1 LYIDGS
7 VLTYHFGIPRNPNDS
22 LYVVL
27 NVPSINPPSSRSIY
41 LLESQENQ
49 LPEEIRTAMAE
60 LSSEYLVN
68 STLDKLERKDY
79 EFELIIGNAS
89 FAYNASV
96 NEILNFALK
105 GTEIALELLKN
116 NRTKQE
122 TWGNDK
128 EIAFTLKR
136 LVNERSTTENE
147 RNWEFHFAS
156 NSMFLAKIVEMYL
169 RGILHGYFN
178 GESDWALGFLY
189 EIERSGNIDEAIK
202 RFLPIV
208 ELNRSF
214 FNQPF

>member
-1 LYIDGS
+1 
-7 VLTYHFGIPRNPNDS
+7 
-22 LYVVL
+22 
-27 NVPSINPPSSRSIY
+27 
-41 LLESQENQ
+41 
-49 LPEEIRTAMAE
+49 LPEEIRTAIAE
-60 LSSEYLVN
+60 LSSEFLVN

-89 FAYNASV
+89 SAYNASV

-105 GTEIALELLKN
+105 GTEIALELLNN

-136 LVNERSTTENE
+136 LVNERLTTENE
-147 RNWEFHFAS
+147 RNWGFHFAS
-156 NSMFLAKIVEMYL
+156 NSMFLAKIVEIYL

-189 EIERSGNIDEAIK
+189 EIERSGNTDEAIK
-202 RFLPIV
+202 RFLPII
-208 ELNRSF
+208 ELIEVSSISLSK
-214 FNQPF
+214 QA